1 VRIITWLLV
10 VAGLILTA
18 VGLFAVIGQSTS
30 GAQPWSDELSDNF
43 VFIKALPF
51 VLGFGVAVG
60 LLMARTYG
68 AQARPDGAI
77 RRWSPG
83 TVFGHWVL
91 TIGFVLALPT
101 GMWQYLGGILDVS
114 LPIPLYL
121 IYRVHYIG
129 AAIVVFAV
137 AAFMSYLW
145 MTGDRSGLIA
155 RGQWGRHL
163 LGLAYELPPRIRA
176 PYAKLLRVDLRQPR
190 PPTGQFT
197 FYEKVVE
204 FPSWSILLAL
214 ITITGLIK
222 AVRFV
227 LPVPGLVLFLASTLH
242 VAAMV
247 GIVIKLLDHL
257 RYTFPRWPLVAAIT
271 TGWVNERYVRL
282 RHPGWLQA
290 APGAAA
296 PAPRQGGNERS
307 GSAAAGVAGG
317 SDT

>member
-1 VRIITWLLV
+1 MRIVTWLLV
-10 VAGLILTA
+10 VAGLALTA
-18 VGLFAVIGQSTS
+18 FGLVTVLGQASS
-30 GAQPWSDELSDNF
+30 GAQPWSEALSDNF
-43 VFIKALPF
+43 VFIKTLPF
-51 VLGFGVAVG
+51 VLGFGVAAG

-68 AQARPDGAI
+68 PKVRSDGAI

-83 TVFGHWVL
+83 TVFGHAVL
-91 TIGFVLALPT
+91 TLGFVLALPT

-114 LPIPLYL
+114 LPIPIYL
-121 IYRVHYIG
+121 FYRVHYVG
-129 AAIVVFAV
+129 AAIVLFAV

-145 MTGDRSGLIA
+145 MTGDRSLLVP

-176 PYAKLLRVDLRQPR
+176 PYARLLRVDLSQPR

-204 FPSWSILLAL
+204 FPSWSVLLAL

-222 AVRFV
+222 AARYL

-242 VAAMV
+242 VTAMV

-257 RYTFPRWPLVAAIT
+257 RYTFPRWPLVTAMT
-271 TGWVNERYVRL
+271 TTWVNERYARL
-282 RHPGWLQA
+282 RHAGWQQV
-290 APGAAA
+290 APDSSST
-296 PAPRQGGNERS
+296 RRHGGSERS
-307 GSAAAGVAGG
+307 GSAAAGVVGG
-317 SDT
+317 RDT

>member
-1 VRIITWLLV
+1 
-10 VAGLILTA
+10 
-18 VGLFAVIGQSTS
+18 
-30 GAQPWSDELSDNF
+30 
-43 VFIKALPF
+43 
-51 VLGFGVAVG
+51 
-60 LLMARTYG
+60 
-68 AQARPDGAI
+68 
-77 RRWSPG
+77 
-83 TVFGHWVL
+83 VFGHAVL

-101 GMWQYLGGILDVS
+101 GMWQYLGGILDVN
-114 LPIPLYL
+114 LPIPIYL
-121 IYRVHYIG
+121 FYRVHYIG
-129 AAIVVFAV
+129 AAIVLFAV

-145 MTGDRSGLIA
+145 MTGDRSLLIA
-155 RGQWGRHL
+155 RGRWGRHL
-163 LGLAYELPPRIRA
+163 LGLAYELPERIRA

-214 ITITGLIK
+214 ITVTGLIK
-222 AVRFV
+222 AARYL
-227 LPVPGLVLFLASTLH
+227 LPVPGLVLFVASTLH

-271 TGWVNERYVRL
+271 TTWVNERYARL

-290 APGAAA
+290 APAGSAAG
-296 PAPRQGGNERS
+296 PRHGVERS
-307 GSAAAGVAGG
+307 GSAATGVVGG

>member
-1 VRIITWLLV
+1 MRIVTWLLV
-10 VAGLILTA
+10 LAGLALT
-18 VGLFAVIGQSTS
+18 VFGVITVLGQAGS

-43 VFIKALPF
+43 VFIKVLPF
-51 VLGFGVAVG
+51 VLGLGVAAG

-68 AQARPDGAI
+68 PKVRSDGAI

-83 TVFGHWVL
+83 TVFGHAIL
-91 TIGFVLALPT
+91 TIGFILALPT
-101 GMWQYLGGILDVS
+101 GMWQYLGGILDVE
-114 LPIPLYL
+114 LPIPIYL
-121 IYRVHYIG
+121 FYRVHYIG
-129 AAIVVFAV
+129 AAIVLFAV

-145 MTGDRSGLIA
+145 MTGDRSLLIS

-176 PYAKLLRVDLRQPR
+176 PYAKLLRVDLSQPR

-204 FPSWSILLAL
+204 FPSWSVLLAL

-222 AVRFV
+222 AVRY
-227 LPVPGLVLFLASTLH
+227 LIPVPGLVLFLASTLH

-257 RYTFPRWPLVAAIT
+257 RYTFPRWPLVGSIAT
-271 TGWVNERYVRL
+271 TWVNQRYAQL

-290 APGAAA
+290 APGGSAAA
-296 PAPRQGGNERS
+296 TRHGGERS
-307 GSAAAGVAGG
+307 GSAATGVVGG
-317 SDT
+317 SDS

>member
-1 VRIITWLLV
+1 VRIVTWLLV
-10 VAGLILTA
+10 LAGLALT
-18 VGLFAVIGQSTS
+18 VFGVITVLGQAGS
-30 GAQPWSDELSDNF
+30 GAQPWSAELSDNF

-51 VLGFGVAVG
+51 VLGLGVAVG

-68 AQARPDGAI
+68 AKVRSDGAI

-91 TIGFVLALPT
+91 TIGFVIALPT
-101 GMWQYLGGILDVS
+101 GMWQYLGGILDVNI
-114 LPIPLYL
+114 PIPIYL
-121 IYRVHYIG
+121 SYRVHYVG
-129 AAIVVFAV
+129 AAIVLFAV

-145 MTGDRSGLIA
+145 MTGDRSLLIS
-155 RGQWGRHL
+155 RGQLGRHL
-163 LGLAYELPPRIRA
+163 LGLAYELPLRIRV
-176 PYAKLLRVDLRQPR
+176 PYAKLLRIDLSQPR

-214 ITITGLIK
+214 ITVTGLIK
-222 AVRFV
+222 AVRYV
-227 LPVPGLVLFLASTLH
+227 IPVPGLVLFVASTLH
-242 VAAMV
+242 VTAMV

-271 TGWVNERYVRL
+271 TTWVNERYARL
-282 RHPGWLQA
+282 RHPGWLPA
-290 APGAAA
+290 APGGAVQ
-296 PAPRQGGNERS
+296 APRHAVNERS
-307 GSAAAGVAGG
+307 GSAAGVVGG